1 MSVRNEA
8 DRASAAAQARTSA
21 LARRFQRA
29 ATKSLI
35 SMSARMESILR
46 KFRYKG
52 GFVSKAEAKRWLSG
66 RVDNDVY
73 NDLVGIITEVP
84 DKKERLKMLDRLN
97 ASTMAYN
104 YNRLDAIKDIIK
116 VNRRVMEKAIR
127 DDVAPMLFD
136 MTDDL
141 YSRQMFMVQKQVGV
155 GWRMDSIPG
164 GQIVTLFN
172 SRLDATVER
181 FGYNVSKNLLDA
193 VTEGLLT
200 GQTPTEISKA
210 VTSANVPP
218 SRTVAT
224 VRTMMTE
231 VSNEAEMKALK
242 DSGIAKYEYV
252 ATLDERTCPVCGRLD
267 GRVFAVS
274 DAKKGINMPP
284 MHPNCRCTH
293 IAALTD
299 DIKTELTRFA
309 RDAEGKRISV
319 PASMTYEQWR
329 KEFYGQSK

>member
-1 MSVRNEA
+1 MSVRKEA

-35 SMSARMESILR
+35 SMSERMDSILR

-52 GFVSKAEAKRWLSG
+52 GFVSKAEARRWLSG
-66 RVDNDVY
+66 RVDHDVY
-73 NDLVGIITEVP
+73 NDLVGIIAEVP
-84 DKKERLKMLDRLN
+84 DKRERMRMLDRLN
-97 ASTMAYN
+97 ASTMAYS
-104 YNRLDAIKDIIK
+104 YNRLDAMTDTIR
-116 VNRRVMEKAIR
+116 VNRRVIEKASR
-127 DDVAPMLFD
+127 DGVAPMLLD
-136 MTDDL
+136 MTDGL

-164 GQIVTLFN
+164 GQITALFN
-172 SRLDATVER
+172 SRLESTVER
-181 FGYNVSKNLLDA
+181 YGFVVSRNLLDA

-252 ATLDERTCPVCGRLD
+252 ATLDEVTCPVCGRLD
-267 GRVFAVS
+267 GRVFAVA

-293 IAALTD
+293 IAALSD

-309 RDAEGKRISV
+309 RDSEGKRISV

-329 KEFYGQSK
+329 AKFYGQTK